1 MKGYDYNF
9 LETLKSKNDIVEVIS
24 RYVKLE
30 QRRGTYWGCCPFH
43 HEKTASF
50 CVNPT
55 DRFYYC
61 YGCHK
66 SGDVITFIREMESLD
81 FNDAVKYLA
90 DRAQIPLPEV
100 KYDDDK
106 IKEQKHKRERLL
118 ALLKDTALFYVKNY
132 RSPQG
137 AKHYEYALKRKFTE
151 ETTTKFGIGASL
163 DFNGLPTYLK
173 SKGYTEEEMV
183 ESGACGEKN
192 GRVFDW
198 LGGRLI
204 IPMIDQFGNVIAFD
218 GRRIDGEK
226 DRKYV
231 NTKETSIFFKG
242 KTLFNINNLKKLKN
256 EGLLSSIILVEGHL
270 DVVSLSQGGFPNVV
284 ASMGTAFTK
293 DQARMLK
300 RFADTIYVCYD
311 SDTAGKNATIKSLE
325 ILSAE
330 ALDVKVVSM
339 PEGMDPDDVITKLG
353 KSEYERLLVESKPLI
368 DFKLDLVKS
377 VYNPTAPDTKRK
389 YVSAAIKVIRESASP
404 AEQEDLLKVVRD
416 QTGITFEALKREL
429 YSESAQVTEIKTEP
443 VPEFNK
449 ETGDKNDIASR
460 FILYSYLFNKPYVQE
475 TDLSSLEF
483 INPAHKEIVDY
494 ILECKE
500 QGKAVRFS
508 DLYEAF
514 SEMETELSLIA
525 GMDSDEK
532 RDEIKKFNKEEYF
545 EDCIRVLKT
554 AFISKKIEMLT
565 AKFKEEKDTE
575 QRRQIATELNQLL
588 IQKNRLN

>member
-9 LETLKSKNDIVEVIS
+9 LETLKSKNDIVDVIS

-90 DRAQIPLPEV
+90 DRAHIPMPDV
-100 KYDDDK
+100 KYDDEK
-106 IKEQKHKRERLL
+106 IKEQKRKRERLL
-118 ALLKDTALFYVKNY
+118 ALLKDTAMFYVKNY

-137 AKHYEYALKRKFTE
+137 AKHYEYALKRKYTE

-163 DFNGLPTYLK
+163 DFNGLPAYLK
-173 SKGYTEEEMV
+173 SKGYTEEEMI

-192 GRVFDW
+192 GRCFDW

-204 IPMIDQFGNVIAFD
+204 IPIIDQFNNVVAFD

-226 DRKYV
+226 ERKYV
-231 NTKETSIFFKG
+231 NTKETQVFFKG

-300 RFADTIYVCYD
+300 RFADTVYVCYD
-311 SDTAGKNATIKSLE
+311 SDTAGRNATVKSLE

-353 KSEYERLLVESKPLI
+353 KEEYERLLRESKPLI
-368 DFKLDLVKS
+368 DFKLDLVKNA
-377 VYNPTAPDTKRK
+377 YNPKSLETKRK
-389 YVSAAIKVIRESASP
+389 YVSSAIKVIRESASP
-404 AEQEDLLKVVRD
+404 AEQEELLKVVRD

-429 YSESAQVTEIKTEP
+429 YSENTAKTEIKAEP

-460 FILYSYLFNKPYVQE
+460 FILYSYLFNKPYVNE
-475 TDLSSLEF
+475 TDLSSLDF

-494 ILECKE
+494 LLECKE
-500 QGKAVRFS
+500 QGKTVRFS

-545 EDCIRVLKT
+545 EDCIRVLKK
-554 AFISKKIEMLT
+554 ASINKKIEMLT
-565 AKFKEEKDTE
+565 DRFKEEKDTE
-575 QRRQIATELNQLL
+575 LRRQIATELNQLL

>member
-9 LETLKSKNDIVEVIS
+9 LETLKSKNDIVDVIS

-106 IKEQKHKRERLL
+106 IKAQKQKRERLL
-118 ALLKDTALFYVKNY
+118 ALLKDTAMFYVKNY
-132 RSPQG
+132 RSEQG
-137 AKHYEYALKRKFTE
+137 AKHYEYVLKRKYTE

-173 SKGYTEEEMV
+173 SKGYTFEEMV

-192 GRVFDW
+192 GRLFDW

-204 IPMIDQFGNVIAFD
+204 IPIIDQFNNVVAFD

-226 DRKYV
+226 ERKYV
-231 NTKETSIFFKG
+231 NTKETPVFFKG

-293 DQARMLK
+293 DQARILK
-300 RFADTIYVCYD
+300 RFADTVYVCYD

-353 KSEYERLLVESKPLI
+353 KSAYEKILAESKPLI

-389 YVSAAIKVIRESASP
+389 YVSSAIKVIRESASP

-416 QTGITFEALKREL
+416 ETGITFETLKREL
-429 YSESAQVTEIKTEP
+429 YSFDTPKTEIKAEP

-460 FILYSYLFNKPYVQE
+460 FILYSYLFNKPYVLE
-475 TDLSSLEF
+475 TDLGSLDF

-494 ILECKE
+494 VLECKE
-500 QGKAVRFS
+500 QAKPIRFS
-508 DLYEAF
+508 DLYEEF

-554 AFISKKIEMLT
+554 ASITRKIDVLT
-565 AKFKEEKDTE
+565 SRFKEEKDTE
-575 QRRQIATELNQLL
+575 IRRQIATELNQLL
-588 IQKNRLN
+588 IQKNKLN

>member
-1 MKGYDYNF
+1 
-9 LETLKSKNDIVEVIS
+9 
-24 RYVKLE
+24 
-30 QRRGTYWGCCPFH
+30 
-43 HEKTASF
+43 
-50 CVNPT
+50 
-55 DRFYYC
+55 
-61 YGCHK
+61 
-66 SGDVITFIREMESLD
+66 
-81 FNDAVKYLA
+81 
-90 DRAQIPLPEV
+90 
-100 KYDDDK
+100 
-106 IKEQKHKRERLL
+106 
-118 ALLKDTALFYVKNY
+118 
-132 RSPQG
+132 
-137 AKHYEYALKRKFTE
+137 
-151 ETTTKFGIGASL
+151 
-163 DFNGLPTYLK
+163 
-173 SKGYTEEEMV
+173 
-183 ESGACGEKN
+183 
-192 GRVFDW
+192 
-198 LGGRLI
+198 
-204 IPMIDQFGNVIAFD
+204 
-218 GRRIDGEK
+218 
-226 DRKYV
+226 
-231 NTKETSIFFKG
+231 
-242 KTLFNINNLKKLKN
+242 
-256 EGLLSSIILVEGHL
+256 
-270 DVVSLSQGGFPNVV
+270 
-284 ASMGTAFTK
+284 MGTAFTK

-353 KSEYERLLVESKPLI
+353 KEEYERLLAESKPLI

-389 YVSAAIKVIRESASP
+389 YVSSAIKVIRESASP

-429 YSESAQVTEIKTEP
+429 YSESVQVTEIKTEP

-475 TDLSSLEF
+475 TDLSRLDF
-483 INPAHKEIVDY
+483 INPAHKEIVEY

-500 QGKAVRFS
+500 QGKTVRFS

-545 EDCIRVLKT
+545 EDCVRVLKT